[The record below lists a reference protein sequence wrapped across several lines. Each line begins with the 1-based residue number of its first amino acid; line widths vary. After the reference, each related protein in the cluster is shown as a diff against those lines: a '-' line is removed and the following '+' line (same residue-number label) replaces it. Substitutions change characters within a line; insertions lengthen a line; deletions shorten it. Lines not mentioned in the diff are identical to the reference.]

1 MKKKQKI
8 IGSIIILVLF
18 LLLLFVGY
26 YIAKPKSVNENDIFV
41 EKDSAAQVEVKESKD
56 LVVEIKGAVKKP
68 GVYTL
73 NSGSRVL
80 DLVTK
85 SEGFTNE
92 ADKDSVILVTKLK
105 DSDCIVVKKL
115 GEGGKSLGVA
125 TPSGANSLSNG
136 KLNLSTATVEEIVGA
151 KLPRIGPATAK
162 KIVDYRDKSGL
173 KTIEDLRKV
182 GGIGEA
188 IINGIKDR
196 IEIR

>member
-26 YIAKPKSVNENDIFV
+26 YIRKPKTMDENDIFV
-41 EKDSAAQVEVKESKD
+41 ENDSLVAAEVKDNKN

-85 SEGFTNE
+85 SEGFTTE
-92 ADKDSVILVTKLK
+92 ADRDSVILVTKLK

-115 GEGGKSLGVA
+115 GEAGKNISSTG
-125 TPSGANSLSNG
+125 SNSMANG
-136 KLNLSTATVEEIVGA
+136 KLNLSTATIEEIVSA
-151 KLPRIGPATAK
+151 KLPRIGAGTAK
-162 KIVDYRDKSGL
+162 KIVDYRDKNGL
-173 KTIEDLRKV
+173 KVIEDLRKV

-188 IINGIKDR
+188 TLNAIKDK
-196 IEIR
+196 IEVR